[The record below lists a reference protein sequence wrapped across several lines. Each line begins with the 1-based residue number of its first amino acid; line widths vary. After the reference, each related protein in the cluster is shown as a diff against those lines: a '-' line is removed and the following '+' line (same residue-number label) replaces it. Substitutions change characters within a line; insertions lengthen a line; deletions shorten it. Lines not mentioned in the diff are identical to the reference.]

1 MSVIKEHSKDA
12 GPLQRYLAEHMTP
25 LNPHLVKLRAA
36 SLHDVDHAMLS
47 ASDQMNFLQL
57 LLKTLGA
64 KKTLDVGVFT
74 GYSALATAL
83 VLPPDGKVTAC
94 DVTDKW
100 LNKYGRPVWRE
111 AGVENKIDLR
121 IAPATETLQAL
132 INGGEAGT
140 FDYAFIDADKTN
152 YLNYYELTLQLL
164 RVGGI
169 LVADNALRGAR
180 VLGDEDAMDENT
192 RTIHEMNKRASSDP
206 RVHASLLNLGDG
218 VLFCRRVK

>member
-1 MSVIKEHSKDA
+1 MDEDMDEVEDKGKSKDMDEN
-12 GPLQRYLAEHMTP
+12 QDMEE
-25 LNPHLVKLRAA
+25 VK
-36 SLHDVDHAMLS
+36 DENEDE
-47 ASDQMNFLQL
+47 DQ
-57 LLKTLGA
+57 
-64 KKTLDVGVFT
+64 D
-74 GYSALATAL
+74 
-83 VLPPDGKVTAC
+83 
-94 DVTDKW
+94 
-100 LNKYGRPVWRE
+100 E
-111 AGVENKIDLR
+111 A
-121 IAPATETLQAL
+121 QAL